1 MSYLITFAIVAAAF
15 GAAVWILGR
24 RKGDRLAGPCALLG
38 IPGVYIAGLA
48 SWGGPRWL
56 YAPGL
61 SLMAGAVLV
70 QVLGWRRDASC
81 SDSDRQ
87 TGRET
92 DGLR

>member
-1 MSYLITFAIVAAAF
+1 MSYLIIFAIVSAVF
-15 GAAVWILGR
+15 GAAVWILGT
-24 RKGDRLAGPCALLG
+24 RKGDRLAGPSALLG

-56 YAPGL
+56 YVPGL

-70 QVLGWRRDASC
+70 QVLGWRRHASR

-87 TGRET
+87 TDHET
-92 DGLR
+92 EGLR